1 MRRDIAKQGGFG
13 LRLTSVVLCMGLA
26 MAVFVSTHYSAQAAE
41 KYPRKAVDIIFP
53 YSAGSGT
60 DLLARLFAEELSKK
74 WGQPVNVVNKPGGN
88 GVIGTHAVMS
98 APPDGYTLLF
108 DLAPTS
114 SSQIGMKGLPYEV
127 LSRSFIARV
136 SYNAEVIV
144 LAANLP
150 YNSLQQ
156 LAEAGRRD
164 PTSMVWGAAS
174 GGRGAADL
182 AILQFFEAAGI
193 DSSKT
198 RRVDFTGTSK
208 SISAVAG
215 EHVKLAAASPAA
227 VIPVVS
233 SGKARAIA
241 VTVPKRLSTL
251 PEVPTTR
258 EAGFPT
264 VDWTSWQ
271 GFSGPIGMP
280 IGVQEILIEAL
291 KEILSDPKVI
301 DKLEKNFDASPAFLG
316 PSDFRAFVIDRANQ
330 TERLL
335 KLMAK
340 GK

>member
-1 MRRDIAKQGGFG
+1 MRKDIVEQGGFR
-13 LRLTSVVLCMGLA
+13 LRLTRIILCVGLA
-26 MAVFVSTHYSAQAAE
+26 MAVFISTHVSAQEAE

-60 DLLARLFAEELSKK
+60 DMLARLFAEELSKK
-74 WGQPVNVVNKPGGN
+74 WGQPVNVVNKPGGA

-127 LSRSFIARV
+127 LNRSFIARV
-136 SYNAEVIV
+136 SYNPEVIV
-144 LAANLP
+144 LAGNLP

-156 LAEAGRRD
+156 LSEAGRKD
-164 PTSMVWGAAS
+164 PASIVWGAAS

-208 SISAVAG
+208 SISALAG

-241 VTVPKRLSTL
+241 VTVPKRISTL
-251 PEVPTTR
+251 PDVPTTR

-271 GFSGPIGMP
+271 GFSGPPGIP
-280 IGVQEILIEAL
+280 IEVQEIITEAL
-291 KEILSDPKVI
+291 KEILKDPNVI
-301 DKLEKNFDASPAFLG
+301 DKIGKRFNAEPAFIG
-316 PSDFRAFVIDRANQ
+316 PRDFKAYVIDRANQ
-330 TERLL
+330 TQRLL
-335 KLMAK
+335 KLMVG